1 MDMKEWLY
9 FGKHTNLIPHV
20 LSADEMIVI
29 YRTIERESLL
39 DNEKDEEND
48 TVVKSKV
55 DYKHW

>member
-1 MDMKEWLY
+1 MKEWLH
-9 FGKHTNLIPHV
+9 FGNHTNLIPCV

>member
-1 MDMKEWLY
+1 MKEWLH
-9 FGKHTNLIPHV
+9 FGKHTNLIPYV